1 MVEVVDLRKDFRE
14 VKKPAGLGSSFGSAP
29 PASKGVVHAVDGIS
43 FSAKPGEVFGLI
55 GDNGAGKTTTLR
67 MLSTVISPTGGKA
80 SVAGFDV
87 VGQPEQVRAH
97 IGFISGTTGLYG
109 RLSPKE
115 ILMYFG
121 GLYGLEGATLKSRVE
136 RLIEELEIKDFAD
149 RPCDKLSTGQKQR
162 VGIARTVLHDPPV
175 LFLDEPTSGL
185 DVRASQG
192 MMEFIERSR
201 DSGKTVI
208 FSSHIMSEV
217 ERLCDR
223 LVVMHEGRIVGEGTV
238 ESLKAKTGKQTF
250 EQTFLALV
258 GFYDEAQKVSA

>member
-1 MVEVVDLRKDFRE
+1 MVEVVNLRKTFRE
-14 VKKPAGLGSSFGSAP
+14 PKKSPFAKPSADATERKGS
-29 PASKGVVHAVDGIS
+29 VNAVDGIS
-43 FSAKPGEVFGLI
+43 FTAKPGQVFGLI

-67 MLSTVISPTGGKA
+67 MLSTVIAPTGGSA
-80 SVAGFDV
+80 NVAGYDV
-87 VGQPEQVRAH
+87 TKDPAKVRAS

-109 RLSPKE
+109 RLTPRE
-115 ILMYFG
+115 ILTYFG
-121 GLYGLEGATLKSRVE
+121 GLYGLEGQQLKGRVNE
-136 RLIEELEIKDFAD
+136 LISELEISEFAD

-162 VGIARTVLHDPPV
+162 VGIARTVLHNPPV

-217 ERLCDR
+217 ERLCDW
-223 LVVMHEGRIVGEGTV
+223 LVVLHEGRIVGEGTV
-238 ESLKAKTGKQTF
+238 ASLKEQTGKSTF

-258 GFYDEAQKVSA
+258 GFYETQVTA